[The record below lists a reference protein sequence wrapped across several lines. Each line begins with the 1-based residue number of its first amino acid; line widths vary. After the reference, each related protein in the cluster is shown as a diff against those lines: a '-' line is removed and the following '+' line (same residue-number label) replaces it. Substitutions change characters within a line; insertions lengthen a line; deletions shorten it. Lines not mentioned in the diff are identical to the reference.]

1 MEREYTVG
9 PAANGCPTLP
19 AREIYRLFDRRALTA
34 WNYSPAPAG
43 VQEKQLTGREGD
55 IPHTAKVAPKRAA
68 SILDIFSCVVQG
80 IIPHGGQILLCVS
93 LTGLSPF
100 SIIGANYY
108 CFLLA
113 LVALATI
120 QFGLGRTKE
129 EKEGIR
135 MYDEND
141 EVVALK

>member
-1 MEREYTVG
+1 MFSR
-9 PAANGCPTLP
+9 
-19 AREIYRLFDRRALTA
+19 FSRR
-34 WNYSPAPAG
+34 
-43 VQEKQLTGREGD
+43 
-55 IPHTAKVAPKRAA
+55 
-68 SILDIFSCVVQG
+68 
-80 IIPHGGQILLCVS
+80 
-93 LTGLSPF
+93 GL
-100 SIIGANYY
+100 

>member
-1 MEREYTVG
+1 M
-9 PAANGCPTLP
+9 
-19 AREIYRLFDRRALTA
+19 
-34 WNYSPAPAG
+34 
-43 VQEKQLTGREGD
+43 TGREGD
-55 IPHTAKVAPKRAA
+55 IPHTANVAPKRAA

>member
-1 MEREYTVG
+1 MTSIRHTFQ
-9 PAANGCPTLP
+9 
-19 AREIYRLFDRRALTA
+19 RLHIRKIRVIHNNTNL
-34 WNYSPAPAG
+34 
-43 VQEKQLTGREGD
+43 
-55 IPHTAKVAPKRAA
+55 
-68 SILDIFSCVVQG
+68 FSCVVQG

>member
-1 MEREYTVG
+1 M
-9 PAANGCPTLP
+9 
-19 AREIYRLFDRRALTA
+19 
-34 WNYSPAPAG
+34 
-43 VQEKQLTGREGD
+43 TGREGD
-55 IPHTAKVAPKRAA
+55 IPHTANVAPKRAA

-120 QFGLGRTKE
+120 QFDLGRTKE